1 MTAIEPRD
9 GTARGAGGGEAD
21 ALVPVLQL
29 EGSAPDPVALSTWHL
44 ALASSTAVEVPHDL
58 FGLWV
63 FPASGGAVLLG
74 PSALAQDH
82 VTVPIPAPRLLQDD
96 LYRLEEVLRRAQYA
110 SVIAVP
116 IRQETR
122 DVGVML
128 LGSFTR
134 AAFGPAQAVALYRL
148 AGSLAPTMSELAAS
162 MPAVAAHAAL
172 EPSMSAEE
180 LPEHLARAACDS
192 VSGPDLV
199 RRVSG
204 VLYALVPH
212 DRLEIL
218 VPGAAGNS
226 FVALSGAPSRRRWS
240 SAGGGGRPDAY
251 ADIVAR
257 FGDQETLLLEDLAQ
271 LESESEWP
279 VGGGGSPGPV
289 VPARSLL
296 GVRLAVAGQC
306 AGYLLL
312 GSVAHDAYRPGDEDI
327 LALAGLI
334 LAPRVAALRTAEAE
348 ARTEPV
354 SAQELPLV
362 RAADV
367 LASTGHLGQ
376 GLAGFAAEL
385 GQLLPHQGISLHLR
399 RGEDEVIALDPEAP
413 RPLADLPPIAV
424 AEFEGADLLSGER
437 EWLVRGIDQAEE
449 VLVPLRVAGRTVG
462 TLGVRST
469 GFASP
474 RIAAAITRQFA
485 DVLAPH
491 LELLR
496 RGAAAGS
503 GFPRRM
509 NMVETE

>member
-1 MTAIEPRD
+1 MTPIQPRD
-9 GTARGAGGGEAD
+9 GTRTGAGEAD
-21 ALVPVLQL
+21 ALVPVLQH

-63 FPASGGAVLLG
+63 FPTSGGAVLLG

-82 VTVPIPAPRLLQDD
+82 VPVPIPAPRLLQDD
-96 LYRLEEVLRRAQYA
+96 LYRLEEILRRAQYA

-148 AGSLAPTMSELAAS
+148 AGSLAPTMNELAAS

-172 EPSMSAEE
+172 EPKMSGEE

-192 VSGPDLV
+192 ASGPDLV

-204 VLYALVPH
+204 VLYALLPH

-218 VPGAAGNS
+218 VPGAAVNS
-226 FVALSGAPSRRRWS
+226 FVALSGAPTRRRWS
-240 SAGGGGRPDAY
+240 SAGGRPEAY

-257 FGDQETLLLEDLAQ
+257 FGEQETLLVEDLAQ
-271 LESESEWP
+271 LESGSEWP
-279 VGGGGSPGPV
+279 VGGGPGPV
-289 VPARSLL
+289 LPARSLL
-296 GVRLAVAGQC
+296 GARLTIAGQC

-312 GSVAHDAYRPGDEDI
+312 GSVAHDAYRPEDEDI

-334 LAPRVAALRTAEAE
+334 LAPRVAALRTPEAGM
-348 ARTEPV
+348 RTEPV
-354 SAQELPLV
+354 TPQELPLV

-399 RGEDEVIALDPEAP
+399 RGEEEVIALDPEAP
-413 RPLADLPPIAV
+413 RPFADLPPIPV

-437 EWLVRGIDQAEE
+437 EWLVRSLDEAEE
-449 VLVPLRVAGRTVG
+449 VMVPLRVAGRTVG

-474 RIAAAITRQFA
+474 RIAAAIARQFA

-496 RGAAAGS
+496 RGAAAGP
-503 GFPRRM
+503 GFPRRV